1 MFVRI
6 ITRSHKKN
14 NRKNENVTKL
24 LQEIKQVFIPISNN
38 PWYNVYGV
46 VINMD
51 YLTNLNELQKKAV
64 LHQEGPCLV
73 IAGAGSGKTK
83 VLTTRIA
90 NLIESGVP
98 SYQILA
104 ITFTNKAAKE
114 MRDRLETLAKDN
126 KAFVG
131 TFHSFGLRV
140 IRENVNALGM
150 TSNFTILDSD
160 DVTSLVKKILK
171 EKGYD
176 TKEVSPSYI
185 KNRISFI
192 KNEMLTDAEV
202 EKFFQSEMEKIA
214 YEIYK
219 EYNIKLK
226 KNNSVDF
233 DDLLRIPVLLFQNHP
248 DILEFYQNKYQ
259 YILIDEYQDTNEV
272 QYKLVKL
279 LSKKYQNLFVVGDPD
294 QSIYQF
300 RGANYKNILN
310 FERDYPNTVVI
321 PLEDNYRSTKMI
333 LDAANSVIKNNKERK
348 EKNLRSHHGDGVK
361 TKFMVGYDEK
371 HEISLVIEEIKK
383 LLEQGY
389 KKRNI
394 AIFYRT
400 NAQSR
405 VIEEQFLKANIPYK
419 VVGSYYFYSR
429 KEIKDLI
436 CYLRLILNQND
447 DISLRRVINV
457 PKRGI
462 GPTSVSRLE
471 QKSIEEN
478 KSMFDAITSG
488 KELEFKNLILDIKKE
503 SESLSLTELVDC
515 VLEKSGMKK
524 ELETDPSLE
533 SELRLDNLM
542 EFKSITATYEDTTGS
557 VDLGDFL
564 EEISLIADISEHKND
579 DDVVTLMTL
588 HSAKG
593 LEFPVVFL
601 VGMEEGIFPHQNSFT
616 EEGGLEEERRLCYV
630 GITRAEEK
638 LYLTCAR
645 SRMMYGRTNRNPMS
659 RFIKEIDSDL
669 LESDNNEMQSEKT
682 FNKESMYSEED
693 VSYNVGDV
701 VMHTIYGRGVVV
713 GVEDHLVTIA
723 FSKQYGIRKL
733 MKNHKSIKKV

>member
-6 ITRSHKKN
+6 ITRSYTKN

-462 GPTSVSRLE
+462 GPTSVNKLE